1 MDTKKHTPRNLT
13 TLVGTRLQGAAPKT
27 RWGRGLGTA
36 NNSRPLRAIQGR
48 GYGND
53 PYR

>member
-1 MDTKKHTPRNLT
+1 MDRNKHTPRNLT
-13 TLVGTRLQGAAPKT
+13 TLVGIRLQGAAPET
-27 RWGRGLGTA
+27 LRWGLGTS
-36 NNSRPLRAIQGR
+36 NNSRPLRAVQGG